1 MSNTIKEDPKSRKRE
16 LLTFLF
22 SSADKQSD
30 LFRKIINKAL
40 VERKRFIDKYPQN
53 DELKEYDIQLNDMIY
68 ESKLKEIKRQTDT
81 LKEQMIAQANGTKY
95 PSVISII
102 ERKLYIVE
110 LQIDIGVHNLLK
122 NNNVK
127 FYFQV

>member
-1 MSNTIKEDPKSRKRE
+1 M
-16 LLTFLF
+16 
-22 SSADKQSD
+22 
-30 LFRKIINKAL
+30 
-40 VERKRFIDKYPQN
+40 DKYPQN
-53 DELKEYDIQLNDMIY
+53 DELKEYDIQLNEMIY
-68 ESKLKEIKRQTDT
+68 ESKLKEIKRQTEV

-95 PSVISII
+95 FSTISII

-110 LQIDIGVHNLLK
+110 LQIDVGVHNLLK